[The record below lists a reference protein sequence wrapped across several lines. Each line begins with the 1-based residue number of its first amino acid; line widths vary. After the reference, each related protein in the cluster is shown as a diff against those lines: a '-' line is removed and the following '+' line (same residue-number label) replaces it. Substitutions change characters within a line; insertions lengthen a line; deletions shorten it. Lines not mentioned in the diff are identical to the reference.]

1 MASGIGLSLD
11 TSFLQSLEKA
21 DNKIK
26 ELTDKTNAL
35 SRSTIQAF
43 QQMAN
48 SGVVPYIEQLNRQ
61 KKALEEVGKI
71 KGTSPFLTKMQ
82 ADAKVAI
89 DEINNLIK
97 ALERTKAYRGEMS
110 GKTAI
115 SFANSV
121 LGQRGEAKSIDNMKL
136 AISQLE
142 AAQNRLNL
150 NTKTGQKNYEK
161 IQATINKVKA
171 ELDKATGANKDL
183 TNESKKTAEAME
195 RTGQRISAAF
205 ALNAIS
211 AFVRQLREI
220 RGEFEIQHR
229 SLQVLLQD
237 VDKAN
242 ILWEKTTAL
251 AVKSPYRVKELVTYT
266 KQLAAY
272 RIEAEK
278 LYDTNK
284 MLADVAAGLGVDMNR
299 LILAFGQVKAA
310 NFLRGTELRQF
321 SEAGVNLLEELAK
334 RFTELEGRAVSV
346 GDVFER
352 VSKRMVTF
360 EDVEAVF
367 QTITSEGGV
376 FYQMQEKQSETVKGM
391 WENIKDSVDLAF
403 NEIGQSGDTSLKT
416 VLKLTKEIVDNWRKF
431 IPIIAGAGVT
441 FLTYFSVTTLTGIG
455 KAVFSLAGI
464 WGLVAGAVLGVSA
477 AIVTAIKA
485 TKELTAAM
493 NRIDMEISGQL
504 QDSVA
509 LYMKLTKAVNDV
521 TSSEKE
527 RNKALDQL
535 KAKFADILPDQMLE
549 LEYIQGIADNYSEAT
564 DAMMN
569 YYTAKAR
576 EQKKDKVESQYAE
589 EIEGTDIPELITAT
603 RQAINKLGEKGLIG
617 KDMQLA
623 LLGGVQYAINTV
635 TEKVKAGEISAAF
648 GSMRLAIT
656 QELAKYAGYEGN
668 LTQDLF
674 QINTFAFDEQVKD
687 ISVTLSSLRRDLENI
702 PQFSFGSYAKDE
714 ASKVFLPEKE
724 NIEQATSILKSMIN
738 DFTELSQ
745 QSAESWGEADE
756 AIFDMIGNLPPEM
769 SAYAELLSKMFEKL
783 KVAATKGRFEFKA
796 AIQGIEQDFKF
807 ELPNAIWAQISDDMF
822 SPMSEGIREELA
834 QLVTNTQDTLNREAQ
849 SLNLTDFQKS
859 VTKVFRDV
867 ASEMKGADLNVFTD
881 FIPDLKK
888 SRGEIIDELN
898 ALESQYTD
906 TVAAWDKSI
915 SEGVSP
921 MMAEHIHQISEAE
934 IAQMRANIPA
944 LDEAAKRLGEIEKKT
959 NKSDKTIEE
968 RIKVVDQMNA
978 KYKELNKTLDKN
990 QSIEGAFEAYKDAF
1004 ATAYGR
1010 EDVRKMSAEEFVQRV
1025 LNFPNEDEVVKWLD
1039 NLEKTVEKK
1048 EDKIK
1053 VQLAKGKFEMDVEV
1067 RLKKEADENLKK
1079 EIEDMFDRYD
1089 LTLELDKLK
1098 APKGFMK
1105 NLFGVDSM
1113 SLPMLKYEVESRE
1126 KDFVGTDMEKDYKE
1140 FLEKIDDLERKELEQ
1155 KAKKFVDYLSN
1166 NLDKI
1171 ENIQRGRGLDLSF
1184 AQELFDEGKI
1194 SAEMFGEAVQSIVA
1208 ETNKEISKL
1217 NLEKFKESPEYIQ
1230 SMGDMT
1236 AYSVEELRGLSSKLK
1251 EIISE
1256 NGQAFSAEELKTYHD
1271 ALERVNQRLEKLD
1284 RNFIYDKDVYNLKEI
1299 KRLNQEIADQK
1310 GKEAELNN
1318 KLIQQEMYRSSLI
1331 VSLENLQKQ
1340 RDEAKAKGQDTTLL
1354 DALILT
1360 TQREIAKANDEVAAT
1375 QASLKSS
1382 KSLLA
1387 ELGAEL
1393 NTILGDETEAF
1404 AKLQAYVN
1412 LFNKSLKAF
1421 TDVFDEVT
1429 AVVGSFGVDT
1439 ETGIWAEMSVAME
1452 GLSNVGSKA
1461 SESVT
1466 KFMSADPIGG
1476 TLAAISMVFEA
1487 IKGVNKTIDQ
1497 VQETKIQEQLK
1508 QIETLSDEY
1517 GVLEKSIGEA
1527 FNAKELANYNTQM
1540 ATNVDLQLKAYDA
1553 AKKAEEAKKNTD
1565 HERVRE
1571 LTKEYEALEAQW
1583 EEFKNSQLEDMGG
1596 VVDFRDATAG
1606 FVDAWR
1612 EAFLE
1617 TGNGLEG
1624 LKGNFKEFFVD
1635 IVKQQALT
1643 QGATNI
1649 MQQLFDEINKS
1660 LENDYTISQDEYK
1673 NIDDVQ
1679 AKVLKELDTFLEGY
1693 YGRYGELLESSES
1706 GKLSALQKGIQG
1718 ITEDT
1723 AQVIEAY
1730 LNSVR
1735 GYVSEQVA
1743 YTRRL
1748 YEMFDRM
1755 SHGTTYGLNV
1765 RMIS

>member
-11 TSFLQSLEKA
+11 TSFLQSLENA

-35 SRSTIQAF
+35 SRATIQAF

-48 SGVVPYIEQLNRQ
+48 GGVVPYIEQLNRQ

-71 KGTSPFLTKMQ
+71 KGSSPFLTKMQ
-82 ADAKVAI
+82 ADAKVAV

-97 ALERTKAYRGEMS
+97 TLEKTKAYKGEMS
-110 GKTAI
+110 GRTAI

-161 IQATINKVKA
+161 IQETINKVKA

-183 TNESKKTAEAME
+183 TEESKKTADAME
-195 RTGQRISAAF
+195 KTGRRISAAF

-211 AFVRQLREI
+211 AFARQLREI
-220 RGEFEIQHR
+220 RGEFEIQHK

-242 ILWEKTTAL
+242 VLWEKTTAL

-272 RIEAEK
+272 RIESEK

-284 MLADVAAGLGVDMNR
+284 MLADVASGLGVDMNR

-321 SEAGVNLLEELAK
+321 SEAGVNLLEELSK

-367 QTITSEGGV
+367 KTITSEGGV

-416 VLKLTKEIVDNWRKF
+416 ILKLTKEIVDNWRKF

-441 FLTYFSVTTLTGIG
+441 FLTYFSTTTLMGIG
-455 KAVFSLAGI
+455 KAVTSLAGP
-464 WGLVAGAVLGVSA
+464 WGLVAGAVLGVAA

-493 NRIDMEISGQL
+493 NRIDMEVSGQL
-504 QDSVA
+504 EDSVA
-509 LYMKLTKAVNDV
+509 LYIKLTKAINNV
-521 TSSEKE
+521 TTSEKE

-549 LEYIQGIADNYSEAT
+549 LEYIQDIADNYSEAT

-576 EQKKDKVESQYAE
+576 EQKKDKVESHYAE

-603 RQAINKLGEKGLIG
+603 RDAINKLGEKGVISQ
-617 KDMQLA
+617 DMQLA
-623 LLGGVQYAINTV
+623 LLGSIQHAINTV
-635 TEKVKAGEISAAF
+635 TEKVKGGEISAEYN
-648 GSMRLAIT
+648 SMRNAIFA
-656 QELAKYAGYEGN
+656 ELEKYSGYKGS
-668 LTQDLF
+668 LFDDLLN
-674 QINTFAFDEQVKD
+674 INTVRFDEQIKD
-687 ISVTLSSLRRDLENI
+687 ISITLSDLRRDLENI

-714 ASKVFLPEKE
+714 AAKVFVPEKE
-724 NIEQATSILKSMIN
+724 NIEQAKSILNSMIS

-745 QSAESWGEADE
+745 QATDSWGDADE

-769 SAYAELLSKMFEKL
+769 SAYAELLSNMFEKL
-783 KVAATKGRFEFKA
+783 KIAATKGRFEFKA

-807 ELPNAIWAQISDDMF
+807 ELPTAIWTQVSDDMF
-822 SPMSEGIREELA
+822 SPLSEGIREELA

-849 SLNLTDFQKS
+849 SLDLTDFQKS
-859 VTKVFRDV
+859 VVKVFRDV
-867 ASEMKGADLNVFTD
+867 ASEMKGVDLNVFTE

-888 SRGEIIDELN
+888 SRGEIIEELN

-915 SEGVSP
+915 SEGVTP

-944 LDEAAKRLGEIEKKT
+944 LDEAAKRLGEIEKETKK
-959 NKSDKTIEE
+959 NDNTIEE
-968 RIKVVDQMNA
+968 RIKVVDQMNK
-978 KYKELNKTLDKN
+978 KYLELNKTLSKTE
-990 QSIEGAFEAYKDAF
+990 SMEGAFEAYKDAF

-1010 EDVRKMSAEEFVQRV
+1010 EDVRAMSAEEFAKNV
-1025 LNFPNEDEVVKWLD
+1025 LNFPDENAIITWLD
-1039 NLEKTVEKK
+1039 NLANTVKEK
-1048 EDKIK
+1048 EDKFK
-1053 VQLAKGKFEMDVEV
+1053 VQIARGKFEMDVDV
-1067 RLKKEADENLKK
+1067 RLKKDADEILKN
-1079 EIEDMFDRYD
+1079 EIEAMFDRYD
-1089 LTLELDKLK
+1089 LTLDLKKLDLPEDLAEQLFDIDYLDLDELRAAIK
-1098 APKGFMK
+1098 AR
-1105 NLFGVDSM
+1105 
-1113 SLPMLKYEVESRE
+1113 ESE
-1126 KDFVGTDMEKDYKE
+1126 FIGTDMEDQYKDY
-1140 FLEKIDDLERKELEQ
+1140 LDKIDEMERKAIIERTKVYSEYLVKGMNERVKLKVEELKKLKELEESQEFTPDQ
-1155 KAKKFVDYLSN
+1155 KKIIREQIRKDSKKDEDKLAWKDFKATDMYTMMFSDLENLGNEAIQNLYN
-1166 NLDKI
+1166 NLDELKSSLQDLDPSEVKEIVTQMEKLQQQMI
-1171 ENIQRGRGLDLSF
+1171 ERNPFEALKKAREDIKGLASEESLQIRLLDIRKEEEN
-1184 AQELFDEGKI
+1184 AQEIIDLIDTVQNAFATGTSDVLSVDTLSAYNDFLREQDALPKEQRKTMAQIREEQVAIVEKAKEEGALTEEQLGRYRTLRSVIKGNADAWGEI
-1194 SAEMFGEAVQSIVA
+1194 GNSVDSALGSAMDIMTSLGVESDGAAMAIAEGAKNMIALVFQAVQYTLQMQAAGVAANSALGPIGWILLALQGIATIISSIANAKNAVIDEQLERQA
-1208 ETNKEISKL
+1208 KL
-1217 NLEKFKESPEYIQ
+1217 IERQRDLYEDIEEKVE
-1230 SMGDMT
+1230 T
-1236 AYSVEELRGLSSKLK
+1236 AYSVSQLRQY
-1251 EIISE
+1251 
-1256 NGQAFSAEELKTYHD
+1256 NGE
-1271 ALERVNQRLEKLD
+1271 LERTVELE
-1284 RNFIYDKDVYNLKEI
+1284 I
-1299 KRLNQEIADQK
+1299 
-1310 GKEAELNN
+1310 
-1318 KLIQQEMYRSSLI
+1318 
-1331 VSLENLQKQ
+1331 
-1340 RDEAKAKGQDTTLL
+1340 
-1354 DALILT
+1354 
-1360 TQREIAKANDEVAAT
+1360 
-1375 QASLKSS
+1375 
-1382 KSLLA
+1382 
-1387 ELGAEL
+1387 
-1393 NTILGDETEAF
+1393 
-1404 AKLQAYVN
+1404 
-1412 LFNKSLKAF
+1412 
-1421 TDVFDEVT
+1421 
-1429 AVVGSFGVDT
+1429 
-1439 ETGIWAEMSVAME
+1439 
-1452 GLSNVGSKA
+1452 
-1461 SESVT
+1461 
-1466 KFMSADPIGG
+1466 
-1476 TLAAISMVFEA
+1476 
-1487 IKGVNKTIDQ
+1487 
-1497 VQETKIQEQLK
+1497 
-1508 QIETLSDEY
+1508 
-1517 GVLEKSIGEA
+1517 
-1527 FNAKELANYNTQM
+1527 
-1540 ATNVDLQLKAYDA
+1540 
-1553 AKKAEEAKKNTD
+1553 
-1565 HERVRE
+1565 
-1571 LTKEYEALEAQW
+1571 EALEASIALEKSRKKADEGQISDW
-1583 EEFKNSQLEDMGG
+1583 EKQIAEARKRLAETKQEIAEEMGG
-1596 VVDFRDATAG
+1596 IFDLTDFTSG
-1606 FVDAWR
+1606 FVDAWWDAMDEGMSGLDALGEHFEETMKDMVKKQALFR
-1612 EAFLE
+1612 GAQEIMKQVQEVINADIADNYQIDDWQKIWDVAKKANVDLDAFL
-1617 TGNGLEG
+1617 
-1624 LKGNFKEFFVD
+1624 
-1635 IVKQQALT
+1635 
-1643 QGATNI
+1643 QGWYDMFGA
-1649 MQQLFDEINKS
+1649 MSDGAGGS
-1660 LENDYTISQDEYK
+1660 
-1673 NIDDVQ
+1673 
-1679 AKVLKELDTFLEGY
+1679 
-1693 YGRYGELLESSES
+1693 
-1706 GKLSALQKGIQG
+1706 LSALQKGIQG

-1730 LNSVR
+1730 LNSIR